1 MEVEKTKNKIFNFR
15 GFFVFEIHL
24 FYEHKVLRFRWI
36 LVYLHCRVD
45 CMVDLAKSRKY
56 LQGAIPKSWKMREK

>member
-1 MEVEKTKNKIFNFR
+1 MEVEKAKNKIFNFR
-15 GFFVFEIHL
+15 GFFTYEINF

-45 CMVDLAKSRKY
+45 CMIDLAKSRKY
-56 LQGAIPKSWKMREK
+56 LQGAVPKS